1 MKLPLPLRTRRWDD
15 EIARLDPEHDYEA
28 IVFALSNHVFP
39 FEILLAMEIA
49 QLRTFTIP
57 TISKL
62 LHATGQYEREGPKRL
77 DDTKAIL
84 SEIHRPGLESRASR
98 EMVEHLN
105 RIHGLYR
112 ISNDDFLYTLSTFV
126 FDAAL
131 FVDKWGHRPMTE
143 KEKDA
148 FYFLYRRLGEL
159 MHIRDIPESR
169 AAFFAWRRDYE
180 RRAQR
185 YASENEAVARGL
197 LVAVR
202 GLLPPVFAPYLEPA
216 VVLLTGDAGFRDA
229 LGLREPDPGLARFLR
244 AFLAVHRRAAR
255 HVSLYEHRKF
265 EDSDIYRN
273 YPTYPSGYDRLRLG
287 PTKVIEI
294 LAKKK
299 GAEQAVAEE

>member
-1 MKLPLPLRTRRWDD
+1 MKLPIPLRTRRWDD
-15 EIARLDPEHDYEA
+15 EIARLDPERDYEA
-28 IVFALSNHVFP
+28 IVYALANHVFP
-39 FEILLAMEIA
+39 FEIIVAMEIA

-57 TISKL
+57 SISKL
-62 LHATGQYEREGPKRL
+62 LHATGQYEHEGPKRL

-84 SEIHRPGLESRASR
+84 NEIHRPGLESRASR

-126 FDAAL
+126 FDPIL
-131 FVDKWGHRPMTE
+131 FIEKWGHRAMTE

-159 MHIRDIPESR
+159 MHIRDVPESR
-169 AAFFAWRRDYE
+169 AAFFAWRQDYE

-185 YASENEAVARGL
+185 YARENEAVARGL
-197 LVAVR
+197 LVAVQ
-202 GLLPPVFAPYLEPA
+202 GLLPPALVPYIEPA
-216 VVLLTGDAGFRDA
+216 VVLLTGDDGFRAA

-244 AFLAVHRRAAR
+244 ALLAAYRRATR
-255 HVSLYEHRKF
+255 HVSLYEHRDF
-265 EDSDIYRN
+265 GETEIYSY

-294 LAKKK
+294 LAKK
-299 GAEQAVAEE
+299 GTAQAVAGE

>member
-1 MKLPLPLRTRRWDD
+1 MKLPIPLRTHRWDD
-15 EIARLDPEHDYEA
+15 EIARLDPERDYEA
-28 IVFALSNHVFP
+28 IIFALSNHVFP

-126 FDAAL
+126 FDPIL
-131 FVDKWGHRPMTE
+131 FIDKWGHRPMTE

-159 MHIRDIPESR
+159 MHIRDVPGSR
-169 AAFFAWRRDYE
+169 AAFFAWRQDYE

-197 LVAVR
+197 LVAVQ
-202 GLLPPVFAPYLEPA
+202 GLLPPMLVPILEPA
-216 VVLLTGDAGFRDA
+216 VVFLTADTGFRNA
-229 LGLREPDPGLARFLR
+229 LGLREPDPGLARSLR
-244 AFLAVHRRAAR
+244 VFFAVYRRAAR

-273 YPTYPSGYDRLRLG
+273 YPTYPEGYDRLRLG
-287 PTKVIEI
+287 PTKVLEI
-294 LAKKK
+294 LAKK
-299 GAEQAVAEE
+299 GAERAVAGE